1 VTKTKENPLIGQIR
15 KRWEELIGVNPRLR
29 QLAEFHQAV
38 CARLYR
44 QPPHLTELPLQPAA
58 LKNKLEQ
65 DRALLQGEEAR
76 LDLTPTI
83 PLFYELIDL
92 ASTYR
97 ETLKGGSQRL
107 PEGSFGISSRP
118 SLLRKVLTGAK
129 SALGRDSAQAQGPE
143 VPRLLVQ
150 ALLGDLDPIAREA
163 MRLGISLELLLTLL
177 QYSLMPALQSYAR
190 QLKPVL
196 ELDLWTRG
204 YCPVCGAWPVLSE
217 LRGADPIRYL
227 RCALCGSDWVYPLLR
242 CPYCEN
248 ADHKRLEY
256 FFVEGEEKKERVYT
270 CEECKGYMKV
280 FSTLDPIQAELL
292 TLEDLATLH
301 LDMIASEKGY
311 SRPYPFQKV

>member
-1 VTKTKENPLIGQIR
+1 M
-15 KRWEELIGVNPRLR
+15 
-29 QLAEFHQAV
+29 
-38 CARLYR
+38 
-44 QPPHLTELPLQPAA
+44 
-58 LKNKLEQ
+58 
-65 DRALLQGEEAR
+65 
-76 LDLTPTI
+76 DLTLAI
-83 PLFYELIDL
+83 PLFYELMEL

-97 ETLKGGSQRL
+97 ESLKGASQKP
-107 PEGSFGISSRP
+107 PEGSFGLVSSKP

-129 SALGRDSAQAQGPE
+129 SALGRDRAQAQSHE
-143 VPRLLVQ
+143 VQQLLVQ

-163 MRLGISLELLLTLL
+163 KHLGISLELLLTLL
-177 QYSLMPALQSYAR
+177 QYSLMPTLQSYAR

-204 YCPVCGAWPVLSE
+204 YCPVCGAWPALSE

-227 RCALCGSDWVYPLLR
+227 RCSLCGSDWVYPLLR

-256 FFVEGEEKKERVYT
+256 FFVEGEEKKERVYI

-280 FSTLDPIQAELL
+280 FSTLDPLQAELL

-311 SRPYPFQKV
+311 SRPYPFQKL